1 MYVCVILFFK
11 HTPHTYIC
19 VYIYKHTAIRSICSC
34 RRPSCAKHMSPI
46 IRHEPSISQSWA
58 LDLSLSLSLFHTH
71 IHRYTLALS
80 HTHPQLLGVSPGYDL
95 PPTHLQDILNGLR
108 SEEPSTK
115 EDSASALPPHTP
127 QWTCLW
133 LSLTRVGLGIIR
145 LQRQHGGIWSRTQ
158 EIMFMLNQTSCIMH
172 GA

>member
-1 MYVCVILFFK
+1 M
-11 HTPHTYIC
+11 
-19 VYIYKHTAIRSICSC
+19 YIYKHTQQLDLSVPAVVPLVLNTCP
-34 RRPSCAKHMSPI
+34 PSP
-46 IRHEPSISQSWA
+46 RHEPSISQSWA

-80 HTHPQLLGVSPGYDL
+80 HTHPQLLGVSPGARPTSH
-95 PPTHLQDILNGLR
+95 PPPGHLNGLR
-108 SEEPSTK
+108 SEEPSTRRT
-115 EDSASALPPHTP
+115 LLQHYPPPRTHP